1 MSNFSK
7 LPDLFITKKDW
18 HIKRDPLT
26 SKQNTFSKTTNNFGL
41 KNSSKKS
48 KIKENEKNDNE
59 FDEQSLL
66 KQIEE
71 LTNELES
78 KENLFTYNQKKYQK
92 NLEEKEDK
100 IINLENQIKKLK
112 DENKYNEEKLENDFN
127 TKYINSFKELNK
139 QLEIK
144 NLKIEELEHDLK
156 NSNEKYEEL
165 LNKNE
170 KIENE
175 LKLLKENYNKFFT
188 ENPQI
193 QLDEELKNFVR
204 NLNDKIIEQE
214 NYINNLNNEINYIN
228 IENKKLRNL
237 SKQII
242 EQRNEIEIFFLDALE
257 QVKKELFIK
266 KKEIEKRGNF
276 FPTLKKNFKDFKIKV
291 DIRTITPEMREKIF
305 RNIFEKINKSYDPK
319 KYEELNNIISADLE
333 EN

>member
-26 SKQNTFSKTTNNFGL
+26 SNQKNFSKTTNNFGL
-41 KNSSKKS
+41 NKSSKKK
-48 KIKENEKNDNE
+48 KIENEKNNNE
-59 FDEQSLL
+59 YDEQSLL

-78 KENLFTYNQKKYQK
+78 KENIFTYNQKIYQK

-112 DENKYNEEKLENDFN
+112 EENQYNVEKLENDFN
-127 TKYINSFKELNK
+127 IKYINSFKELNK

-144 NLKIEELEHDLK
+144 NLKIDELEHELK
-156 NSNEKYEEL
+156 NSNEKYQEL
-165 LNKNE
+165 FDKNE
-170 KIENE
+170 KIKNE
-175 LKLLKENYNKFFT
+175 LKILYDNYNKFFT
-188 ENPQI
+188 ENSKI

-214 NYINNLNNEINYIN
+214 NYIINLNNEINYIN

-333 EN
+333 DN